1 MIWNYLDGNDDL
13 KVKIKISDS
22 ILTSAIQ
29 GQVKDATDKLT
40 LINWVIQN
48 QFINILNILIQSQ
61 PRKYK

>member
-48 QFINILNILIQSQ
+48 QFINFV
-61 PRKYK
+61 